1 LNKSEGIGA
10 CYAIGV
16 LKKGSVYC
24 QGTNYHLQV
33 FLKECKYKERD
44 ASFECHLSDDED
56 SGYDTVR

>member
-44 ASFECHLSDDED
+44 ASLK
-56 SGYDTVR
+56 VI